1 MAERLSNTFR
11 IGTQNHILLERLRFG
26 PVFNHE
32 IVRELNIL
40 KYTGRISEV
49 RKKIRTQ
56 GFDLVERKIQGDV
69 HEYRIVI
76 PRRTAE
82 ENKVSEMNPIRPLK
96 EASEAGSFP

>member
-1 MAERLSNTFR
+1 MMAGSLYNPFRL
-11 IGTQNHILLERLRFG
+11 GTQNHVLLERLRFG

-49 RKKIRTQ
+49 RKKIRSQ

-76 PRRTAE
+76 PRQEGGEKALAGG
-82 ENKVSEMNPIRPLK
+82 S
-96 EASEAGSFP
+96 AS